1 MMHIDNGFDDL
12 PSSDR
17 LKQRQAVLLPSADDY
32 FAWAKLKY
40 SQVAHNS
47 VIGKAL
53 AYSINQ
59 EQYLRTFLND
69 GDVPMDNN
77 LAEQAIRPF
86 TVGRKN
92 FVLIESS
99 NGARA
104 SAILY
109 SLAETAKAN
118 NLNTYK
124 YFEFLLSEILKHVN
138 DKSLSFIDDLLPWSA
153 QVQEKCRSLLKKS

>member
-17 LKQRQAVLLPSADDY
+17 LKQRQTVLLPKADDY

-77 LAEQAIRPF
+77 LA
-86 TVGRKN
+86 GH
-92 FVLIESS
+92 SS
-99 NGARA
+99 
-104 SAILY
+104 LY
-109 SLAETAKAN
+109 GGS
-118 NLNTYK
+118 
-124 YFEFLLSEILKHVN
+124 
-138 DKSLSFIDDLLPWSA
+138 
-153 QVQEKCRSLLKKS
+153 QELRSY